1 MKNIFALILLLS
13 TVAATA
19 QTEPAVSD
27 PVMETDID
35 SMSYFLGLMLG
46 YDIKGLSFKADIDL
60 ILKGMSGVIEGTT
73 SHDQQSTKDYFRE
86 LQKTLQQNER
96 EEKIMAIRENLEK
109 GNQFLLENGQR
120 DGVITTESGLQYEVL
135 VNGEGPMPADT
146 SVVTVHY
153 EGKLIDGIVFD
164 SSYEREEPGTFPLTR
179 VIKGWTEGVQLMPVG
194 STYMFYI
201 PADLGYGSLDSGP
214 IPGNSVLIFKIELLG
229 VK

>member
-1 MKNIFALILLLS
+1 MKNIFAFILLLS

-19 QTEPAVSD
+19 QTETAVSD
-27 PVMETDID
+27 PVLETDTD
-35 SMSYFLGLMLG
+35 SMNYFLGLMLG
-46 YDIKGLSFKADIDL
+46 YDIKDLPFQTDMGL
-60 ILKGMSGVIEGTT
+60 ILKGISGAVEGTT
-73 SHDQQSTKDYFRE
+73 SHDQQSTKNYFTE
-86 LQKTLQQNER
+86 LQKTLQQRER
-96 EEKIMAIRENLEK
+96 EKKIMAVRENLEI

-135 VNGEGPMPADT
+135 VMGEGSMPADT

-153 EGKLIDGIVFD
+153 EGKLIDGFFFD

-201 PADLGYGSLDSGP
+201 PAELGYGSLDSGP
-214 IPGNSVLIFKIELLG
+214 IPANSVLIFKIELLG
-229 VK
+229 IE